1 LKRIPNKKAAVCLVI
16 LGLVSLMFFSGSF
29 AEENDQAPGR
39 SMADQATKGVE
50 HWSTTDHSKFPAL
63 DREFDSGTEITE
75 ACLSCH
81 TEAEAQIHKTIHWT
95 WLSPYDVDGTLGK
108 AGYSINNF
116 CVSAN
121 KMKDTECTH
130 CHVGWKA
137 KEDGINC
144 LLCHS
149 QKDIKWR
156 DEFADYHFFKEM
168 GDKEIADEIQTKI
181 RDGAKSIGLPGRT
194 NCGNCHF
201 YGGGG
206 EAVKHGDLDA
216 SLVNPMKT
224 LDVHMAID
232 GQNFRCTRCHTTV
245 FHRIAGRVYST
256 PAVTHRKSLVE
267 SDLVP
272 KIMCESCHTA
282 TPHKKGHKANDHTD
296 RVACQ
301 SCHIPKFARAHAT
314 MMWWDWSTA
323 GKLKDGKPYR
333 EKGEWDRPTYKSI
346 KGSFKWDKDV
356 TPEYFWYNGSLSTI
370 TAKDV
375 IDPTRPVWLSKP
387 AGSRDD
393 PNSRIFPF
401 KVHRGNTPYDKVNN
415 TMLTMLESEEVDG
428 FWKTFDWQDA
438 MQKGMAIMGLPYSG
452 EIGFVKTNYVYP
464 TTHMVAPKENV
475 VDCIECHR
483 GNNSRLAS
491 LTGFYMPG
499 RDHFKFLD
507 ILGWL
512 GVLAAAGGISLHAAG
527 RYIAGITR
535 RKEK

>member
-1 LKRIPNKKAAVCLVI
+1 MKRILNKKAAACFVI
-16 LGLVSLMFFSGSF
+16 LGLVSLMLFSGSF
-29 AEENDQAPGR
+29 AGENHPAPGR
-39 SMADQATKGVE
+39 TMADQATKGVE

-63 DREFDSGTEITE
+63 DREFDSGAEITE

-81 TEAEAQIHKTIHWT
+81 TEAEEQFHKTIHWT

-108 AGYSINNF
+108 AGYSVNNF

-121 KMKDTECTH
+121 KMRDTECSH
-130 CHVGWKA
+130 CHVGWNG

-168 GDKEIADEIQTKI
+168 GDAEIAGEIQLKI
-181 RDGAKSIGLPGRT
+181 RDGAKSIGLPERT

-224 LDVHMAID
+224 LDVHMGID
-232 GQNFRCTRCHTTV
+232 GQDFRCTRCHTTS

-346 KGSFKWDKDV
+346 KGTFKWDKNV

-401 KVHRGNTPYDKVNN
+401 KVHRGNTPYDKVHN

-428 FWKTFDWQDA
+428 FWKTFDWQDS
-438 MQKGMAIMGLPYSG
+438 MKKGMAIMGLPYSG

-464 TTHMVAPKENV
+464 TTHMVAPKDNV
-475 VDCIECHR
+475 VDCVECHT

-491 LTGFYMPG
+491 LTEFYMPG

-512 GVLAAAGGISLHAAG
+512 GVLAATGGISLHATG

-535 RKEK
+535 GKGK